1 MKFKYELW
9 QLRLTEKSR
18 KKRFMSFKVLGEMGI
33 RPQIGDYKLIYSG
46 EVEEDGTH
54 EALEKVFRI
63 FNINIPADF
72 NGRSVSVGDVI
83 KINGRYYYIDPLG
96 FKEVEG
102 FEVTEGN

>member
-1 MKFKYELW
+1 MRYELW
-9 QLRLTEKSR
+9 QLRLTEKNR

-33 RPQIGDYKLIYSG
+33 RPQIGDYELVYSG
-46 EVEEDGTH
+46 EVGADGTH

-72 NGRSVSVGDVI
+72 NGHSASVSDVI
-83 KINGRYYYIDPLG
+83 SINGRYYYIDPLG

-102 FEVTEGN
+102 FALKESE